1 MRRFYWK
8 RVVISFTII
17 TLFPEFFESPLKT
30 GLLGKAI
37 QSGRVIVNLV
47 DLKQYAGGW
56 HRRCDDYT
64 YGGGSGMV
72 LRCEP
77 LAAALDAVEGKA
89 KVVLTS
95 ASGISLTQ
103 EFVKKLHAES
113 ELCIICGHYEGIDQR
128 IADEYVDYEVSIGDF
143 VLSGGEYAALC
154 VVDAVARYEP
164 GFMTNPDSLVEESF
178 EGGLLEYP
186 HYTRP
191 EVFRGRKVPQVL
203 LSGNHGEI
211 ARWRLEKRIEKTRSV
226 RPDLYSKYLLSTTK
240 GENNGSEKND

>member
-1 MRRFYWK
+1 LDEIIF
-8 RVVISFTII
+8 VISFTII

-30 GLLGKAI
+30 GLLGKAV
-37 QSGRVIVNLV
+37 QSQKVAVRIV

-77 LAAALDAVEGKA
+77 LAAALDEAKGNA

-95 ASGISLTQ
+95 ASGSLLTQ
-103 EFVKKLHAES
+103 EFVKKLHAEG
-113 ELCIICGHYEGIDQR
+113 ELCIVCGHYEGVDQR
-128 IADEYVDYEVSIGDF
+128 IIDEYVDYEISIGDF
-143 VLSGGEYAALC
+143 VLSGGEFAALC
-154 VVDAVARYEP
+154 IVDAVSRYEP
-164 GFMTNPDSLVEESF
+164 GFMTNPESLVEESF
-178 EGGLLEYP
+178 EGFLLEYP

-191 EVFRGRKVPQVL
+191 EEFRGRKVPSVL
-203 LSGNHGEI
+203 LSGHHGEI
-211 ARWRLEKRIEKTRSV
+211 ARWRLERRIEKTRSV
-226 RPDLYSKYLLSTTK
+226 RPDLYAKYLLSRRE